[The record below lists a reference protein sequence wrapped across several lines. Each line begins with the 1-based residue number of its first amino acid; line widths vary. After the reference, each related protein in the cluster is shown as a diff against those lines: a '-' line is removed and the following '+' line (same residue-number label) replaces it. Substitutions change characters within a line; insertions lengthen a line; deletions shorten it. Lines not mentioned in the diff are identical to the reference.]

1 MNTVLQYFFF
11 AVFAYLIGSVPVAYL
26 IGQKIRNLD
35 VREVG
40 EGNVGAR
47 NVFHTV
53 GHQWGSI
60 VFLGDFG
67 KGILVAAVVSQ
78 ESKYVLALSGFFL
91 LLGHGFPVWLKFIGG
106 KGLSPV
112 GGFTATLLPMSS
124 MVGIGFSVLVWL
136 SVRKFMPTTVAV
148 IVCAVGLA
156 PFFGY
161 STPRILISIGL
172 FALVGVK
179 RKIDAPRTKKI
190 ERNNEWNRLTGGMI

>member
-1 MNTVLQYFFF
+1 MNTVLPYFFL
-11 AVFAYLIGSVPVAYL
+11 ALFAYLIGSIPVAYL
-26 IGQKIRNLD
+26 IGQKIRNVD

-40 EGNVGAR
+40 EGIVGAR

-53 GHQWGSI
+53 GHKWGSI
-60 VFLGDFG
+60 VFLEDIG
-67 KGILVAAVVSQ
+67 KGILVAAIVSQ
-78 ESKYVLALSGFFL
+78 ESKDVIALAGFFL

-124 MVGIGFSVLVWL
+124 IVGIGFSVFIWL

-161 STPRILISIGL
+161 STSRILIPIGL

-179 RKIDAPRTKKI
+179 RKIDEPRTKKI

>member
-1 MNTVLQYFFF
+1 MNTVLPYSFF
-11 AVFAYLIGSVPVAYL
+11 ALFAYLVGSIPVAYL
-26 IGQKIRNLD
+26 IGRKIKNVD

-53 GHQWGSI
+53 GHEWGSI

-78 ESKYVLALSGFFL
+78 ESKYVIALSGFFL

-124 MVGIGFSVLVWL
+124 MVGIGFSFLVWL
-136 SVRKFMPTTVAV
+136 SIRKFMPTTVAV
-148 IVCAVGLA
+148 IVCAVGFA

-161 STPRILISIGL
+161 STSRILISIGL

-179 RKIDAPRTKKI
+179 RKIDEPRTKKI
-190 ERNNEWNRLTGGMI
+190 ERNNEWNKLTGGMI

>member
-1 MNTVLQYFFF
+1 MNTVLPYFFF

-47 NVFHTV
+47 NVFHTI

-161 STPRILISIGL
+161 STPRILIPIGL

-179 RKIDAPRTKKI
+179 RKIDEPRTQKI
-190 ERNNEWNRLTGGMI
+190 ERDNGWNRLTGGMI

>member
-1 MNTVLQYFFF
+1 MNTVLPYFFF
-11 AVFAYLIGSVPVAYL
+11 ALFAYLIGSIPVAYL
-26 IGQKIRNLD
+26 IGQKIRNVD

-53 GHQWGSI
+53 GHKWGSI

-67 KGILVAAVVSQ
+67 KGILVAAIVSQ
-78 ESKYVLALSGFFL
+78 ESKDVIALAGFFL

-124 MVGIGFSVLVWL
+124 IVGIGFSVFIWL

-156 PFFGY
+156 PF
-161 STPRILISIGL
+161 
-172 FALVGVK
+172 
-179 RKIDAPRTKKI
+179 
-190 ERNNEWNRLTGGMI
+190 LTSVRGKYIFTFYI